1 MPPFQQLNHW
11 MDESESKRMNTYY
24 TAKDIEELAANGTKQ
39 LVLGPGVFLTD
50 YARET
55 AQQLGIALV
64 KSADKAAGE
73 KPKAIQQTA
82 KPVNNKYNKPRA
94 CQPGSNPRSAQIA
107 QTSNPQNQPNS
118 SNGNNSNANT
128 VNRLID
134 LMGKVIKRGS

>member
-1 MPPFQQLNHW
+1 
-11 MDESESKRMNTYY
+11 MNTYY

-64 KSADKAAGE
+64 KSENEAGGE
-73 KPKAIQQTA
+73 KPKALPQTA
-82 KPVNNKYNKPRA
+82 KPVSSKYNKPRA
-94 CQPGSNPRSAQIA
+94 CQPGSNSRPAQIA
-107 QTSNPQNQPNS
+107 QTSNQQNQSNS
-118 SNGNNSNANT
+118 SNGTNNANT